1 MVLIFNPLAVLA
13 WSSPCPP
20 LDSDQPTNAVSQVAH
35 VFLERSQGPCI
46 NFTNLPM
53 SNHSQFVRF
62 ACALA
67 RTRFSGLVAIWPP
80 GGKFQTR
87 CAHKKKTPE
96 RKTENE
102 KRKQDLRSR
111 VVALGKRIDH
121 VPAVGI
127 PLQRPNGVVHTEE
140 VLHGVDLETAFD
152 LGKDN
157 FEKKDS
163 LKKELGC
170 DMPGKREHI
179 GIKLD
184 SVEQGCT

>member
-1 MVLIFNPLAVLA
+1 M
-13 WSSPCPP
+13 
-20 LDSDQPTNAVSQVAH
+20 
-35 VFLERSQGPCI
+35 
-46 NFTNLPM
+46 
-53 SNHSQFVRF
+53 
-62 ACALA
+62 LA
-67 RTRFSGLVAIWPP
+67 RTRFSGLVAICHP

-87 CAHKKKTPE
+87 CAHPKRKPE
-96 RKTENE
+96 RKTE
-102 KRKQDLRSR
+102 KAKHDLRSR

-140 VLHGVDLETAFD
+140 VLHGVDLETAFV

-170 DMPGKREHI
+170 EMPGKREHI

-184 SVEQGCT
+184 SVEQRCT